1 MKINMLYLRDLKLI
15 IEKSI
20 LEYAKENNISEMQVH
35 VGVGNIE
42 HKDDFGSVIESKR
55 EINTE
60 FEIKYFDN
68 RTNKELK
75 THEYETF

>member
-1 MKINMLYLRDLKLI
+1 MLYLRDLKLI

-20 LEYAKENNISEMQVH
+20 LEYAKENNISEMQVN

-68 RTNKELK
+68 
-75 THEYETF
+75 

>member
-1 MKINMLYLRDLKLI
+1 
-15 IEKSI
+15 
-20 LEYAKENNISEMQVH
+20 MQVN
-35 VGVGNIE
+35 VNMRKVE
-42 HKDDFGSVIESKR
+42 HKDVSSSVIESKR

>member
-1 MKINMLYLRDLKLI
+1 MNTLYLRDLKLI

-20 LEYAKENNISEMQVH
+20 LEYAKENNISEMQVT
-35 VGVGNIE
+35 VNMRKVE
-42 HKDDFGSVIESKR
+42 HKDDFGSVIESKP

-60 FEIKYFDN
+60 FEIKYYDN
-68 RTNKELK
+68 RTTKKLN

>member
-1 MKINMLYLRDLKLI
+1 MCK
-15 IEKSI
+15 
-20 LEYAKENNISEMQVH
+20 V
-35 VGVGNIE
+35 E

-60 FEIKYFDN
+60 FEIKYFDDRATKKLN
-68 RTNKELK
+68 

>member
-1 MKINMLYLRDLKLI
+1 MNTLYLRDLKLI

-20 LEYAKENNISEMQVH
+20 LEYAKENNISEMQVT
-35 VGVGNIE
+35 VNMCKVE
-42 HKDDFGSVIESKR
+42 HKDDFGSAIESKR

-60 FEIKYFDN
+60 FEIKYFDDRATKKLN
-68 RTNKELK
+68 

>member
-1 MKINMLYLRDLKLI
+1 MLYLRDLKRI

-35 VGVGNIE
+35 VNMRKVE
-42 HKDDFGSVIESKR
+42 HKDDFGSVVESKR

-68 RTNKELK
+68 
-75 THEYETF
+75 

>member
-1 MKINMLYLRDLKLI
+1 MNTLYLRDLKLI

-20 LEYAKENNISEMQVH
+20 LEYAKENNISEMQVT
-35 VGVGNIE
+35 VNMRKLE
-42 HKDDFGSVIESKR
+42 HKDDFGSVIECKR

-68 RTNKELK
+68 
-75 THEYETF
+75 

>member
-35 VGVGNIE
+35 VNIGNVG
-42 HKDDFGSVIESKR
+42 HKDDFGSVIESKQ
-55 EINTE
+55 EIYTE
-60 FEIKYFDN
+60 FEIKYF
-68 RTNKELK
+68 
-75 THEYETF
+75 

>member
-35 VGVGNIE
+35 VGLGNIE

>member
-1 MKINMLYLRDLKLI
+1 MLYLRDLKRI

-20 LEYAKENNISEMQVH
+20 LEYAKENNVSEMQVT
-35 VGVGNIE
+35 VNMREVE
-42 HKDDFGSVIESKR
+42 HKDDFGSVVESER

>member
-1 MKINMLYLRDLKLI
+1 MNTLYLRDLKLI

-35 VGVGNIE
+35 VNIVNVE
-42 HKDDFGSVIESKR
+42 HKDDFGSVIENKQ

-60 FEIKYFDN
+60 FEIKYF
-68 RTNKELK
+68 
-75 THEYETF
+75 

>member
-1 MKINMLYLRDLKLI
+1 MNTLYLRDLKLI

-35 VGVGNIE
+35 VNMGNVE
-42 HKDDFGSVIESKR
+42 HRDEFGSFVESKR

-68 RTNKELK
+68 K
-75 THEYETF
+75 

>member
-1 MKINMLYLRDLKLI
+1 MNTLYLRDLKLI

-20 LEYAKENNISEMQVH
+20 LEYAKENNISEMQVT
-35 VGVGNIE
+35 VNMRKLE
-42 HKDDFGSVIESKR
+42 HKDDFGSVIDSKR

-68 RTNKELK
+68 
-75 THEYETF
+75 

>member
-1 MKINMLYLRDLKLI
+1 MNTLYLRDLKLI

-20 LEYAKENNISEMQVH
+20 LEYAKENNISEMQVN
-35 VGVGNIE
+35 VNMRKVE
-42 HKDDFGSVIESKR
+42 HKDDFGSVIDSKR

-68 RTNKELK
+68 
-75 THEYETF
+75 

>member
-1 MKINMLYLRDLKLI
+1 MLYLRDLKRI

-35 VGVGNIE
+35 VEVGNIE

>member
-20 LEYAKENNISEMQVH
+20 LEYAKENNISEMQVT
-35 VGVGNIE
+35 VNMRKLE
-42 HKDDFGSVIESKR
+42 HKDDFGSVIESKQ

-60 FEIKYFDN
+60 FKIKYF
-68 RTNKELK
+68 
-75 THEYETF
+75 